1 MVYITDR
8 ITIDEGLC
16 NGRPTIRGMG
26 ITVRTVLEFI
36 FAGDSLEDILYHY
49 PDLEP
54 EDIEACQQFAL
65 VSTDR
70 QYSIRQHA
78 A

>member
-1 MVYITDR
+1 MVYISDR

-26 ITVRTVLEFI
+26 ITVRTILEFI
-36 FAGDSLEDILYHY
+36 FAGDSREDVLHQY

-54 EDIEACQQFAL
+54 EDIEACLQFAL
-65 VSTDR
+65 ASTDR

>member
-1 MVYITDR
+1 MVYISER
-8 ITIDEGLC
+8 ITIDEALC

-26 ITVRTVLEFI
+26 IAVRTVLEFV
-36 FAGDSLEDILYHY
+36 FAGDSHEEILYQY

-54 EDIEACQQFAL
+54 EDIEACLKFAL
-65 VSTDR
+65 ASTDR
-70 QYSIRQHA
+70 QHTIRQFA